1 MAKPM
6 GQRFLDGPTA
16 TDGIVRTGAQ
26 PTCDGATRMS
36 EPESEEVPR
45 QRADAADHLAVYL
58 NELGYEA
65 TAAYDGHQ
73 ALTFAR
79 FFSPDV
85 AVMDVELGGVDGY
98 ELAERLRRLHAD
110 IAIIALSS
118 HPPSTTGGKDEACF
132 DAHFVKLLQL
142 DELLAVIRDLT
153 SSQVRA

>member
-1 MAKPM
+1 
-6 GQRFLDGPTA
+6 
-16 TDGIVRTGAQ
+16 
-26 PTCDGATRMS
+26 
-36 EPESEEVPR
+36 
-45 QRADAADHLAVYL
+45 L